1 MSKFIRNGK
10 TMPFTATAA
19 LAVGDVVV
27 VGSIVGV
34 AQNAAAIGEVV
45 ELALEGV
52 YEVPKV
58 AATVIA
64 QGAMLYWDES
74 ESEATTTATGN
85 VAMGFAFAGG
95 ASADETVLCKLV
107 VPITVTVTVE
117 VPADEPDPEPDPD
130 PEP

>member
-58 AATVIA
+58 GATVIA
-64 QGAMLYWDES
+64 QGAILYWDES
-74 ESEATTTATGN
+74 ESEATTTATDN

-95 ASADETVLCKLV
+95 ASADTTIQCKLV
-107 VPITVTVTVE
+107 VPLTVTVE
-117 VPADEPDPEPDPD
+117 VPAG
-130 PEP
+130 